1 MKKIITLVLA
11 VALLMTSVMAF
22 AETKGTPN
30 INSFAKMTTK
40 TDEKNGI
47 ITITMS
53 KMVDRLLVNWTDKG
67 AEPEE
72 LALDENMQATA
83 IIWGHEKAMPGTKQ
97 TKGSVTWTNPY
108 KEILVNPDGAEEAA
122 YEFAYGEDGD
132 GDIYLEAYEEAY
144 EAALEELEDEDLADA
159 AATLAG
165 LAACVD
171 FAKEVRLEVEKMNQ
185 RLVEAAGA
193 TATVV
198 APSKTYLKDVEG
210 KSYILD
216 VNGDKIVVDY
226 KDGLVYTAKKTSN
239 PAQTRKAYPAD
250 HAYLTVQ
257 GDWAVYYNRAGKIVG
272 VELFEG
278 QF

>member
-22 AETKGTPN
+22 AESKGTPN
-30 INSFAKMTTK
+30 INTFAKMSTK
-40 TDEKNGI
+40 TDEKNGV
-47 ITITMS
+47 ITISMS
-53 KMVDRLLVNWTDKG
+53 KMVDRLLINWTGKG
-67 AEPEE
+67 EEPEE

-83 IIWGHEKAMPGTKQ
+83 LTWDHKYMPGTKQ
-97 TKGSVTWTNPY
+97 GKGSVTWTNPY
-108 KEILVNPDGAEEAA
+108 KETLTNPDGAEEDA
-122 YEFAYGEDGD
+122 YYFAYGEDGD
-132 GDIYLEAYEEAY
+132 GDIYLEAYDEAY

-239 PAQTRKAYPAD
+239 PAQTRKAYPSD

-272 VELFEG
+272 IELFEG